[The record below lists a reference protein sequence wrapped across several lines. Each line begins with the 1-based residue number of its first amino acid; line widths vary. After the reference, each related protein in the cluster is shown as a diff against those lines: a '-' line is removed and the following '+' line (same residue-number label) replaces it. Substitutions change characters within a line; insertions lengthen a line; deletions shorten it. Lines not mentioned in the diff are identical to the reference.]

1 MAQSPPNDYFEN
13 RIPLVGSSLT
23 WTGNTVNVT
32 DDFDDPITLNHQFVL
47 SDYPYGD
54 FSKSVWWSWVS
65 PATAT
70 VLLEKMGVFQ
80 PILGFLSVYA
90 FDATLNNQFSIT
102 TINLQNHGQYTTF
115 NVEAGREYQIKGTSQ
130 ETNDLV
136 FRLTV
141 TNVPIFRLQ
150 PRTQTVS
157 SNAGAL
163 FTAWAFGV
171 KPLHY
176 QWRFNAQDIPNA
188 TNAMFPIYFAN
199 ATNAGEYCVVVSS
212 ASGGAS
218 TSEVARLI
226 VSTNDP
232 LPSVRA
238 LRLLGQ
244 TNFEF
249 EVTGE
254 EGRSY
259 LVESSTN
266 LLDWTAAQAD
276 WPVYRFGS
284 ETRLAIR
291 NTNSTTLFRI
301 RQDAPKKF
309 FRISP
314 YHPKNEICNSH
325 LRQLWFASWQFAEDQ
340 HKHPEATVAQSD
352 LLAYLVDHVWP
363 VCPLNPDTFPR
374 DYYVLDLLYPAGCTF
389 GHYLEER

>member
-1 MAQSPPNDYFEN
+1 MATSNAP
-13 RIPLVGSSLT
+13 
-23 WTGNTVNVT
+23 
-32 DDFDDPITLNHQFVL
+32 
-47 SDYPYGD
+47 
-54 FSKSVWWSWVS
+54 
-65 PATAT
+65 
-70 VLLEKMGVFQ
+70 VLLEKIGDFASLRGFVAVF
-80 PILGFLSVYA
+80 A
-90 FDATLNNQFSIT
+90 FDPSHRNQRSIAS
-102 TINLQNHGQYTTF
+102 IDLFCHGQYTTF
-115 NVEAGREYQIKGTSQ
+115 NAEAGREYQFKVGVE

-141 TNVPIFRLQ
+141 TNAPIFRLQ

-212 ASGGAS
+212 VSGGAS

-238 LRLLGQ
+238 LRSIGH

-266 LLDWTAAQAD
+266 LLDWAAARAD
-276 WPVYRFGS
+276 WPAYGFGS
-284 ETRLAIR
+284 KTRLAIC
-291 NTNSTTLFRI
+291 NTNSTTSFRI
-301 RQDAPKKF
+301 RQNAPRKF
-309 FRISP
+309 FRMSP

-352 LLAYLVDHVWP
+352 LLTYLVDHVWP
-363 VCPLNPDTFPR
+363 QCPLNPGQLFG
-374 DYYVLDLLYPAGCTF
+374 DYYVMDLLYPAACAYE
-389 GHYLEER
+389 HYLEEP